1 MTQTY
6 LVVVDVQNDFVSGAL
21 GSAEARA
28 MLPDLLSRVRNF
40 DGPVLLTRDTHYADY
55 LATQE
60 GKRLPV
66 VHCVEGSEGWQFVP
80 ELEALRREHDYRV
93 FEKETFGSTALAR
106 ELGEAAVRGE
116 VGTVFFAG
124 LCTDICVVCNAL
136 LVKSFAP
143 QVRVAVLAD
152 CCAGTSVAAHEAALA
167 TMASCQVDIIRDSG
181 TRPAADMWSAVPE

>member
-1 MTQTY
+1 MAQKY
-6 LVVVDVQNDFVSGAL
+6 LVVVDVQKDFVSGSL
-21 GSAEARA
+21 GSAEAQA
-28 MLPDLLSRVRNF
+28 MLPALLERIRDF

-93 FEKETFGSTALAR
+93 FEKETFGSTALAK
-106 ELGEAAVRGE
+106 ELGEAAARGN
-116 VGTVFFAG
+116 VDAVFFAG

-152 CCAGTSVAAHEAALA
+152 CCAGSSVPAHEAALS
-167 TMASCQVDIIRDSG
+167 TMASCQIDIIRDSSTSAAG
-181 TRPAADMWSAVPE
+181 TCFAAPE